1 MPYQNVIVKRAV
13 INAASSGDNQIVAAV
28 TGKKIKILSML
39 LIATEAVSVT
49 VYSGLQATGDAL
61 TGAIGLGDNGG
72 FVLNSPTNEWMHWM
86 ETTAGAKLNLYLSAA
101 KQVSGTVLYYEE

>member
-1 MPYQNVIVKRAV
+1 MSYQNVIVKRAA
-13 INAASSGDNQIVAAV
+13 INAASSGDNEIVAAV
-28 TGKKIKILSML
+28 SGKKIKVLSML
-39 LIATEAVSVT
+39 LVATEAVNAT
-49 VYSGLQATGDAL
+49 VYSGPQATGAAL

-72 FVLNSPTNEWMHWM
+72 FVLNAPTNEWMHWM